1 MLTYAD
7 VCNRAGEVGEAA
19 HGGEA
24 SKSSTEPPPSRR
36 EYSLQQPG
44 PFNSSG
50 VTASVHT
57 VQSERGRDGGGWG
70 VGCGVWGVGE
80 AECTMMNK
88 QHDLEKTA

>member
-19 HGGEA
+19 HGGED

-50 VTASVHT
+50 VTASVSTHRT
-57 VQSERGRDGGGWG
+57 ERKGERWRR
-70 VGCGVWGVGE
+70 VGCVWGGVE
-80 AECTMMNK
+80 YTMMNK
-88 QHDLEKTA
+88 RHDLEKTE